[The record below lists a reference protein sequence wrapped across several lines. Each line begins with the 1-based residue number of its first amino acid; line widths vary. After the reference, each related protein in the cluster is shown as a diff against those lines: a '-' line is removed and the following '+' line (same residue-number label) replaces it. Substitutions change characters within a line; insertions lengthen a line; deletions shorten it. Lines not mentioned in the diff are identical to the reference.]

1 MAASVWFDLRI
12 GDFCGYC
19 VRECLDFGCWFMVVG
34 TSFLGELACC
44 FELVVGGLFVSVL
57 PGAFWVAWI
66 GVLVAADFVWF
77 GLLCGLP
84 LCFGLLGCFLCC
96 VGVGKF

>member
-1 MAASVWFDLRI
+1 M
-12 GDFCGYC
+12 
-19 VRECLDFGCWFMVVG
+19 
-34 TSFLGELACC
+34 
-44 FELVVGGLFVSVL
+44 VL

-66 GVLVAADFVWF
+66 GVLVVADFVWF
-77 GLLCGLP
+77 GLLCGVP